1 MAMNWLSRREHSQL
15 ELRDKLAKRDVPA
28 DVIDATVIAL
38 VADGLLSDDRFAEAF
53 VASRVRKGQG
63 PVRIRMELHRRGIND
78 ELAALH
84 VDDAG
89 IEWGRLARDVRHKK
103 FGAATPSEYKE
114 KARQMRFLE
123 YRGFS
128 GAHIRAALHRARPH
142 MAPRRA
148 QAQPPACGFT

>member
-63 PVRIRMELHRRGIND
+63 PVGIP
-78 ELAALH
+78 
-84 VDDAG
+84 
-89 IEWGRLARDVRHKK
+89 GRAEGYRDT
-103 FGAATPSEYKE
+103 GAISPD
-114 KARQMRFLE
+114 
-123 YRGFS
+123 
-128 GAHIRAALHRARPH
+128 
-142 MAPRRA
+142 
-148 QAQPPACGFT
+148 